1 MKAYIFF
8 SVHEELF
15 HRIAEGLAPYGV
27 TSFGGFVWGRNQVR
41 SIENR
46 GVEYDPLLV
55 FTRDMLPQIEE
66 GPPPDL
72 AWLERRET
80 ELGVS
85 IQRMLAS
92 ERHLLAGRSFDE
104 IMRMAEVA
112 LREVAAIYDRV
123 KPDFVFSEDVSCFHS
138 YVHFVLARERGI
150 PFWCIGHGR
159 LPYRLAVYSSGL
171 QHLERVERLYPT
183 LRERGL
189 SAAEREEAEAYVA
202 KFRKRPERPTGMD
215 VRAKRPG
222 IELADAGRGWLAA
235 KRYLDD
241 PRDPT
246 ATAPLGIVRNRLRR
260 IARNTAAELSG
271 VFEKP
276 VAGEKYVLY
285 PIHYQP
291 EASTLVQA
299 PMYVDQLALLQD
311 MVKVLPAGYRLY
323 VKEHLTNKGRRPLE
337 FYRAIKALPAV
348 RLLGPEEDTWSLIQ
362 NASVI
367 AVITGTM
374 GWEGML
380 FDKPV
385 VTFGDVFFNML
396 PNVYRAGQTP
406 KDGWYA
412 LFKRATTNH
421 VIDRESLL
429 ALISALHQCSSPGFM
444 AQATSFP
451 GVLDEENIANITS
464 ALVRE
469 AGLAHRSVA
478 AG

>member
-1 MKAYIFF
+1 MKAYVFF

-15 HRIAEGLAPYGV
+15 HRVALGLRAHGV
-27 TSFGGFVWGRNQVR
+27 TSFSGFVWGQNQVKA
-41 SIENR
+41 IGNR
-46 GVEYDPLLV
+46 GIDYDPLLV
-55 FTRDMLPQIEE
+55 FTRDFLPQIDNT
-66 GPPPDL
+66 PPDL
-72 AWLERRET
+72 EWLERRET

-92 ERHLLAGRSFDE
+92 ERHLLAGRTFDQ

-112 LREVAAIYDRV
+112 LREVAAAYDRI

-159 LPYRLAVYSSGL
+159 LPQRLAVYSSGM
-171 QHLERVERLYPT
+171 QHLDRVEALYPQ
-183 LRERGL
+183 LRARGL
-189 SAAEREEAEAYVA
+189 SEHERKEAEAYLT
-202 KFRKRPERPTGMD
+202 KFRTRPERPTGMD
-215 VRAKRPG
+215 VRAQRPRIDLG
-222 IELADAGRGWLAA
+222 EASRWKVAA
-235 KRYLDD
+235 TRYMLD
-241 PRDPT
+241 PKDPT
-246 ATAPLGIVRNRLRR
+246 ATSPVGIVRNRVRR
-260 IARNTAAELSG
+260 VVRDRMAELNR

-311 MVKVLPAGYRLY
+311 IVKVLPAGYRLY

-337 FYRAIKALPAV
+337 FYKAIKALPAA
-348 RLLGPEEDTWSLIQ
+348 RLLGPDEDTWSLIQ

-396 PNVYRAGQTP
+396 PNVYRAGSEP
-406 KDGWYA
+406 KDRWYD
-412 LFKRATTNH
+412 LFKRATTDH
-421 VIDRESLL
+421 KLDHDSLY
-429 ALISALHQCSSPGFM
+429 ALISALHQCSTPGWM
-444 AQATSFP
+444 GQATSFP
-451 GVLDEENIANITS
+451 HVLDDENIANITS
-464 ALVRE
+464 ALVQ
-469 AGLAHRSVA
+469 A
-478 AG
+478 ALPQQTSAALG